1 MIKAGLFMRVSTKD
15 QHTENQKEALIQLI
29 SDRNYELAKIYDVTA
44 SATGKDNLKGISYL
58 DEVYEDARLVFI
70 NVLVVW
76 ALDRLTRRGDG
87 YLLKIFKDLGRHN
100 VRVIS
105 YREGFIESITDP
117 SMRNVFLSF
126 WEFINKREAEQR
138 SERQKAAIQLMK
150 KQGKK
155 IGRPKGAKDKKT
167 RVKLGYFGNDN
178 KTNKRR
184 S

>member
-1 MIKAGLFMRVSTKD
+1 MS
-15 QHTENQKEALIQLI
+15 E
-29 SDRNYELAKIYDVTA
+29 
-44 SATGKDNLKGISYL
+44 
-58 DEVYEDARLVFI
+58 
-70 NVLVVW
+70 
-76 ALDRLTRRGDG
+76 
-87 YLLKIFKDLGRHN
+87 
-100 VRVIS
+100 
-105 YREGFIESITDP
+105 RESQ
-117 SMRNVFLSF
+117 
-126 WEFINKREAEQR
+126 QR

>member
-1 MIKAGLFMRVSTKD
+1 MRVSTKD

-29 SDRNYELAKIYDVTA
+29 SNRNYELAKIYDVTA

-58 DEVYEDARLVFI
+58 DEVYEDARWGII

-126 WEFINKREAEQR
+126 WEFINNQILHPYIYYF
-138 SERQKAAIQLMK
+138 IQIK
-150 KQGKK
+150 K
-155 IGRPKGAKDKKT
+155 
-167 RVKLGYFGNDN
+167 L
-178 KTNKRR
+178 
-184 S
+184 

>member
-44 SATGKDNLKGISYL
+44 SATGKDNLESSYL
-58 DEVYEDARLVFI
+58 DEVYEDARLGII

-87 YLLKIFKDLGRHN
+87 YLLKIFKDLGKHN
-100 VRVIS
+100 VRVVS

-126 WEFINKREAEQR
+126 WEFINKRETEQR
-138 SERQKAAIQLMK
+138 SERQKAAIKLMR

-155 IGRPKGAKDKKT
+155 LGRPKGAKDKKT

>member
-29 SDRNYELAKIYDVTA
+29 SNRNYELAKIYDI
-44 SATGKDNLKGISYL
+44 TGKDNLKGISYL
-58 DEVYEDARLVFI
+58 DEVYEDARLGTI

-87 YLLKIFKDLGRHN
+87 YLLKIFKDLGKHN

-126 WEFINKREAEQR
+126 WEYINKREAEQR

>member
-1 MIKAGLFMRVSTKD
+1 MI
-15 QHTENQKEALIQLI
+15 
-29 SDRNYELAKIYDVTA
+29 
-44 SATGKDNLKGISYL
+44 
-58 DEVYEDARLVFI
+58 
-70 NVLVVW
+70 
-76 ALDRLTRRGDG
+76 
-87 YLLKIFKDLGRHN
+87 
-100 VRVIS
+100 
-105 YREGFIESITDP
+105 
-117 SMRNVFLSF
+117 NVFLSF

-155 IGRPKGAKDKKT
+155 IGRPKGAKDKQT

>member
-1 MIKAGLFMRVSTKD
+1 MRVSTKD

-29 SDRNYELAKIYDVTA
+29 SNRNYELAKIYDITA

-58 DEVYEDARLVFI
+58 DEVYEDARLGTI

-87 YLLKIFKDLGRHN
+87 YLLKIFKDLGKHN

-126 WEFINKREAEQR
+126 WEYINKREAEQR